1 MKCFKLLLLLS
12 LYLFSC
18 QSKDER
24 ASNTAT
30 SPSDKTAFFEKLDS
44 IQIYHLGNPV
54 VHDLDPVSRKVLFM
68 ENNAYGRGEEIFV
81 ADFGGDILGS
91 FIKDGDTRDTYG
103 HIMAPLVIDG
113 ENSFMAYAGF

>member
-1 MKCFKLLLLLS
+1 MKYFKLLLLLS
-12 LYLFSC
+12 LYLSSC
-18 QSKDER
+18 EPRNER

-30 SPSDKTAFFEKLDS
+30 STSDKTAFFEKLDS

-68 ENNAYGRGEEIFV
+68 ENNAIGTGEEIFV
-81 ADFGGDILGS
+81 ADFNGGVLGS
-91 FIKDGDTRDTYG
+91 YIKDGDTRDTYG
-103 HIMAPLVIDG
+103 HLMAPLVIDG